1 MTDNSGTAGEA
12 TGPLTQD
19 TAAAAIEALI
29 GDQFDDEVEDT
40 TEGSV
45 PEADEEEKEGEQ
57 PDEQEESEDEPSEDE
72 QDEEDSDEDAAEG
85 DDDALIPVKV
95 DGKIEKVTLDEL
107 KKGYSRTKDYTQ
119 KTMDLAE
126 KRKATEAVEAAIVAE
141 RAKLAEIAKTLTER
155 LTANGDPEPDWDA
168 LRRDDPVEWAI
179 QRQVWAE
186 KREEAQRLTGLQQAL
201 AAQNAEAAQKALAAQ
216 LEAEQGKLLEKMPA
230 WKKDAARMQKDME
243 AIRSFAMT
251 ELGYTADDVANI
263 YDHRAVL
270 VLHEAM
276 RFRQMVKKQAEL
288 ESSGKVKTVAK
299 SPKPLVPTGAGPKPG
314 KAAARRDAIER
325 VSKTGRVDDA
335 ATAFAKLG
343 IFG

>member
-1 MTDNSGTAGEA
+1 MPDNSGTAGEA

-19 TAAAAIEALI
+19 TAAAVFEGLL
-29 GDQFDDEVEDT
+29 GDQFDEPAEEVAE
-40 TEGSV
+40 
-45 PEADEEEKEGEQ
+45 EGEEGETPTEEAEDGEEGEPDE
-57 PDEQEESEDEPSEDE
+57 PDEQDD
-72 QDEEDSDEDAAEG
+72 DDSDEDAAEG

-126 KRKATEAVEAAIVAE
+126 KRKATEAVEAAIVSE

-201 AAQNAEAAQKALAAQ
+201 AAQNAEAQAKNLAAQ

-230 WKKDAARMQKDME
+230 WKKDAARMQKDMT
-243 AIRSFAMT
+243 AIQEFAAT
-251 ELGYTADDVANI
+251 ELGFTPDELANI

-270 VLHEAM
+270 ALHDAM

-288 ESSGKVKTVAK
+288 ETSGKVKTVAK
-299 SPKPLVPTGAGPKPG
+299 SPKPLVPSGAGNRPS
-314 KAAARRDAIER
+314 KATARRNAIER

-335 ATAFAKLG
+335 ANAFASLG
-343 IFG
+343 LFG

>member
-1 MTDNSGTAGEA
+1 MPDNSGTAGEA
-12 TGPLTQD
+12 TGPLTQE
-19 TAAAAIEALI
+19 AAATVFEGLL
-29 GDQFDDEVEDT
+29 GDQFDEPAEEVAEEEAEESAEEET
-40 TEGSV
+40 NEGQEEAEES
-45 PEADEEEKEGEQ
+45 ADE
-57 PDEQEESEDEPSEDE
+57 D
-72 QDEEDSDEDAAEG
+72 EDSDEDAAEG

-126 KRKATEAVEAAIVAE
+126 KRKGAEAAEAAIVSE

-201 AAQNAEAAQKALAAQ
+201 AAQNAEAAQKTLAAQ

-230 WKKDAARMQKDME
+230 WKKDAARMQKDMT
-243 AIRSFAMT
+243 AIQEFAAT
-251 ELGYTADDVANI
+251 ELGFTPDELANI

-270 VLHEAM
+270 ALHDAM

-288 ESSGKVKTVAK
+288 ETSGKVKTVAK
-299 SPKPLVPTGAGPKPG
+299 SPKPLVPSGTGVRPS
-314 KAAARRDAIER
+314 KATARRDAIER

-335 ATAFAKLG
+335 ANAFLKLG
-343 IFG
+343 IF

>member
-1 MTDNSGTAGEA
+1 MPDNSGTAGEA

-19 TAAAAIEALI
+19 AAAAEFEKLI

-45 PEADEEEKEGEQ
+45 PEDAADEEEKEAEEGD
-57 PDEQEESEDEPSEDE
+57 DESTDDAQDE

-107 KKGYSRTKDYTQ
+107 KRGYSRTKDYTQ

-126 KRKATEAVEAAIVAE
+126 KRKGAEAAEAAIVAE
-141 RAKLAEIAKTLTER
+141 RAKLADLAKTLTEK
-155 LTANGDPEPDWDA
+155 LTAGGDPEPDWDA
-168 LRRDDPVEWAI
+168 LRRDDPVEWTI
-179 QRQVWAE
+179 QKQVWAE

-201 AAQNAEAAQKALAAQ
+201 AAKNAEAEQKALAAT
-216 LEAEQGKLLEKMPA
+216 LETEQGKLLDKMPA
-230 WKKDAARMQKDME
+230 WKKDATRMQKDMT
-243 AIRSFAMT
+243 AIQEFAAT
-251 ELGYTADDVANI
+251 ELGFTPDEIANI

-270 VLHEAM
+270 ALHDAM

-288 ESSGKVKTVAK
+288 ETSGKVRTVAK
-299 SPKPLVPTGAGPKPG
+299 SPKPLVPSGVSVKPS
-314 KAAARRDAIER
+314 KTAARRDAIER

-335 ATAFAKLG
+335 ANAFAKLG

>member
-1 MTDNSGTAGEA
+1 MPDNSGTAGEA
-12 TGPLTQD
+12 TGPLTQE
-19 TAAAAIEALI
+19 AAATVFEGLL
-29 GDQFDDEVEDT
+29 GDQFDEPAEEVAEEEAEESAEEETDEGQE
-40 TEGSV
+40 EAEES
-45 PEADEEEKEGEQ
+45 ADE
-57 PDEQEESEDEPSEDE
+57 D
-72 QDEEDSDEDAAEG
+72 EDSDEDAAEG

-126 KRKATEAVEAAIVAE
+126 KRKGAEAAEAAVVTE

-201 AAQNAEAAQKALAAQ
+201 AAQNAEAAQKTLAAQ

-230 WKKDAARMQKDME
+230 WKKDAARMQKDMT
-243 AIRSFAMT
+243 AIQEFAAT
-251 ELGYTADDVANI
+251 ELGFTPDELANI

-270 VLHEAM
+270 ALHDAM

-288 ESSGKVKTVAK
+288 ETSGKVKTVAK
-299 SPKPLVPTGAGPKPG
+299 SPKPLVPSGAGNRPSKT
-314 KAAARRDAIER
+314 AARRNAIER

-335 ATAFAKLG
+335 ANAFASLG
-343 IFG
+343 LFG